1 MLDVKHVETDDLQQL
16 IVLINKMRAKF
27 DDDSNLSWAQVHDM
41 ENAGLLTKGTYDH
54 FVQTTESLII
64 QCNGIQA
71 VVKSIVER

>member
-1 MLDVKHVETDDLQQL
+1 MLRIEDVEVDDLEKL
-16 IVLINKMRAKF
+16 IKLINKMRDKF
-27 DDDSNLSWAQVHDM
+27 DNDANLSWAQVHDM

-71 VVKSIVER
+71 VVKTLVER